1 MREPLELL
9 VDRLNTPIGE
19 LLPGGR
25 SDVAIGAVA
34 WIEDRCIEIAQIA
47 SALGSGGNASEE

>member
-19 LLPGGR
+19 LLII
-25 SDVAIGAVA
+25 A
-34 WIEDRCIEIAQIA
+34 DRDGKLRTIDWTDHEARMRR
-47 SALGSGGNASEE
+47 LLDR